1 MGASGVRVQRL
12 GARGDRDVIEI
23 ETVDSPPS
31 VPGREIEDLR
41 DAIAAENVC
50 GVHRLPAIVLR

>member
-1 MGASGVRVQRL
+1 MQRL
-12 GARGDRDVIEI
+12 GARVDRDVIEI

-31 VPGREIEDLR
+31 VPDVESEDLR